1 MEALKKLLANPTLKK
16 KILYTFAFL
25 ALYRFLVFVPVPF
38 ADIDVLVNFTNL
50 ENSSLSYF
58 ALLL

>member
-1 MEALKKLLANPTLKK
+1 MEALRKMLSNPVLQK
-16 KILYTFAFL
+16 KIGYTLLLL
-25 ALYRFLVFVPVPF
+25 ALYRLLVFVPVPF

-50 ENSSLSYF
+50 QNSSLSYF